1 MSYRPTLVGE
11 ALAQFADLQD
21 DSAVYDALMS
31 RIVELTRDPWDA
43 WAAYPA
49 GGEPEFRQTQFGGQG
64 LLSFRV
70 DEDAGTLIIFDILWA
85 G

>member
-1 MSYRPTLVGE
+1 VPAFPRKKVRTQAG
-11 ALAQFADLQD
+11 
-21 DSAVYDALMS
+21 AV
-31 RIVELTRDPWDA
+31 
-43 WAAYPA
+43 
-49 GGEPEFRQTQFGGQG
+49 QFGGQG